1 MASVALLL
9 ALAGAALALVYGAA
23 LVIAD
28 ASLTRSLVKTLSV
41 VCLALAGQVGGAP
54 GLMTAGLALGALG
67 DWFLSRPGQAAF
79 LAGMGAFGLGH
90 LAYAA
95 LFLSAGA
102 GWPGFAACGLLALLA
117 LSTEVWLQPG
127 AGRLG
132 WPVRAYVAI
141 ITLMGLTALGLPDA
155 WLLKLGVLL
164 FVLSDML
171 LAAGLFALP
180 SAPRPTLG
188 RAVWAAYWG
197 GQALIL
203 LGSLGLPA

>member
-9 ALAGAALALVYGAA
+9 GLAGGAFALIYGAVMA
-23 LVIAD
+23 GAE
-28 ASLTRSLVKTLSV
+28 ANLTRSVVKTLSV
-41 VCLALAGQVGGAP
+41 VCLALAAHAAGAVG
-54 GLMTAGLALGALG
+54 LLTAGLALGALG

-79 LAGMGAFGLGH
+79 LGGMGAFGLGH
-90 LAYAA
+90 LAYGV

-102 GWPGFAACGLLALLA
+102 AWPGFVACGLLALLA
-117 LSTEVWLQPG
+117 LSTELWLQPG
-127 AGRLG
+127 AGHLG

-141 ITLMGLTALGLPDA
+141 IALMCLAALGLHDA

-164 FVLSDML
+164 FVLSDTL

-180 SAPRPTLG
+180 PGPRPTLG

-197 GQALIL
+197 GQGLIL
-203 LGSLGLPA
+203 LGGLGLAA